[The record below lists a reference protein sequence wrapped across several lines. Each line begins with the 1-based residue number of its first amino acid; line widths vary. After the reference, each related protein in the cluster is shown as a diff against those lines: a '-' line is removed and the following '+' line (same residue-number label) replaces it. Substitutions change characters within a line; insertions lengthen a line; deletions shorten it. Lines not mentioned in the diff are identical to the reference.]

1 MLFYR
6 DVAGALETSVIFQN
20 GGNFQNRRRDAT
32 NVKMARNNS
41 KQPRISLKM
50 PIKQQKMHQTS
61 CNSAK
66 ICVFMSSNNVQ
77 KI

>member
-1 MLFYR
+1 MPYDVMPRKKKFLRLRPNAMFIYR
-6 DVAGALETSVIFQN
+6 DVSGALETSVIFQN

-50 PIKQQKMHQTS
+50 PIK
-61 CNSAK
+61 
-66 ICVFMSSNNVQ
+66 
-77 KI
+77 

>member
-1 MLFYR
+1 METTKLQTHR
-6 DVAGALETSVIFQN
+6 DAAVALETSVIFQI

-50 PIKQQKMHQTS
+50 PIK
-61 CNSAK
+61 
-66 ICVFMSSNNVQ
+66 
-77 KI
+77 

>member
-1 MLFYR
+1 MKIWQVVYSTPLIAFIHNR
-6 DVAGALETSVIFQN
+6 DVSGALETSVIFQN

-50 PIKQQKMHQTS
+50 PIK
-61 CNSAK
+61 
-66 ICVFMSSNNVQ
+66 
-77 KI
+77 

>member
-1 MLFYR
+1 MEGKGKWWVKTAGNLKNNR

-50 PIKQQKMHQTS
+50 PIK
-61 CNSAK
+61 
-66 ICVFMSSNNVQ
+66 
-77 KI
+77 